1 MNTSHNKNRII
12 THGWTNVL
20 KNLFGVSKKSIDPED
35 NKANNG
41 IPQGKNQNTEPSG
54 STEMKEREEV
64 SIQRNV
70 KTNSSTINITD
81 IEEKSEKVPN
91 HDDKAKVSDARNILD
106 SRIRKNNNNQ
116 NNHHCTPLHVVD
128 LEQLGEQ
135 HSTLE
140 CFGNTKDTAEDSMK
154 LSVKRV
160 EFFSS
165 IDKKTVTTANLERE
179 SELIFT
185 FS

>member
-106 SRIRKNNNNQ
+106 SRIRKNNNNDICI
-116 NNHHCTPLHVVD
+116 NLLSKVCTIIASIVV
-128 LEQLGEQ
+128 E
-135 HSTLE
+135 HR
-140 CFGNTKDTAEDSMK
+140 C
-154 LSVKRV
+154 RV
-160 EFFSS
+160 RFETSS
-165 IDKKTVTTANLERE
+165 GIPR
-179 SELIFT
+179 ICI
-185 FS
+185 